1 MAADRKV
8 YGSLKSPATLKVLAI
23 LFELDLPFE
32 FITVD
37 LDAGDH
43 KKKAFLSMSP
53 FGEVPVYED
62 GGMIY
67 FESRAVIRCTAH
79 QYGNKGE
86 ALISWDA
93 RKQAMLSNW
102 VDVEDHHF
110 EPPALKLIAE
120 LGIKQNKGLAPD
132 EGAVAEAEAE
142 LARVLDVY
150 EARLEKFKY
159 LGSDMYSIVDLLH
172 LPNLQ
177 SLLGT
182 PAKKLI
188 MSRPRV
194 SAWCSEILAR
204 PAWAK
209 VLDMQMKAQVHSAF

>member
-1 MAADRKV
+1 M
-8 YGSLKSPATLKVLAI
+8 LKSLRSVV
-23 LFELDLPFE
+23 
-32 FITVD
+32 FIN
-37 LDAGDH
+37 A
-43 KKKAFLSMSP
+43 
-53 FGEVPVYED
+53 
-62 GGMIY
+62 
-67 FESRAVIRCTAH
+67 ESRAVIRCTAH
-79 QYGNKGE
+79 QYGKKGE

-93 RKQAMLSNW
+93 RKQATLSNW

-150 EARLEKFKY
+150 ETRLEEFKY
-159 LGSDMYSIVDLLH
+159 LGSDMYSIVDLVH

-188 MSRPRV
+188 TSRPRV

-209 VLDMQMKAQVHSAF
+209 VLDMQMKAQLIRLFNKLIP